1 MSESSC
7 SFCRRNNILNNFLIS
22 LDIKSL
28 KTMKRLA
35 LSIVIS
41 ILFISSGCDI
51 IEEPYI
57 NSGVENP
64 DNGETVQK
72 ILLEEFT
79 GHQCPNCPEG
89 AEIIKQLKNLYGNR
103 LIVVAYHT
111 GFFARTSTGFTTD
124 YRTAVG
130 SELDTYYGIQAYP
143 SGLVNRSNNEV
154 LGRFAWATASAQVA
168 EVTPTLDINITHE
181 YNSTNR
187 SLSVTINSTAIEPQ
201 SRINICVFITESGII
216 SPQLTSDGIIHDY
229 EHNHVF
235 RLSLNGTWGTS
246 IFEEG
251 AIANQSQSIT
261 FNGSID
267 PLWVDNNID
276 IICFAYDS
284 ETEEVIQ
291 AEIKSL
297 L

>member
-1 MSESSC
+1 
-7 SFCRRNNILNNFLIS
+7 
-22 LDIKSL
+22 
-28 KTMKRLA
+28 MKRLA

-103 LIVVAYHT
+103 LIVVAYHS

-168 EVTPTLDINITHE
+168 EMTPTLELNITHE
-181 YNSTNR
+181 YNSTNK
-187 SLSVTINSTAIEPQ
+187 SLSVTVNSTAKEPLNNL
-201 SRINICVFITESGII
+201 NICVFITESGII
-216 SPQLTSDGIIHDY
+216 SPQLSTDGTIPEY
-229 EHNHVF
+229 EHKHVF
-235 RLSLNGTWGTS
+235 RASLNGTWGTS
-246 IFEEG
+246 IFEGG
-251 AIANQSQSIT
+251 ANADQSQSIT
-261 FNGSID
+261 VSGNID
-267 PLWVDNNID
+267 DAWNESNID